1 MDHLL
6 QSAVA
11 QLAIACSVFSL
22 TTYLWLGV
30 TVLLIGNRGSRVTW
44 LSGIG
49 LLTAAL
55 FFLCHGALVGAGVPQ
70 GPSPVDVWWRLA
82 WVPAFAAPILW
93 AATGMHYVGLTESG
107 PLTRRLRRPALIAVG
122 ALGCVALLL
131 ALLSLPAIGHYGD
144 FIWLLGASL
153 RLGGARTS
161 PPPTSP
167 LLPVLALAFITYM
180 IACALLPWAS
190 LAVRRLRPL
199 PVPSAASAS
208 TSGSGMGPAAQ
219 SGAELWDAAD
229 AWSRARPA
237 LLGASLC
244 MIVAG
249 AVAAVVGV
257 AASVGQESVTRAGAS
272 QVGPI
277 LVPASPPGHVP
288 LVLVAADLIVQVAL
302 AGLGLLLGW
311 AVVRQGVLVERQLP
325 QRGFF
330 RQWRGTA
337 AVALVLAGVVS
348 WMAYVAPEALPYL
361 LVLVTLFTGTYAL
374 FTWQTYGEHDRLLR
388 QLRPFAASLSVGHA
402 GWLASDTGE
411 VERSVEALFAS
422 LCRDVLGAAWGRLSL
437 SAGRLHRTFAYS
449 APVSAHHAEVLGR
462 EWSLPVMDEHGVV
475 ARLVLGPRVDGAG
488 YTAADLEIART
499 CGQRILDA
507 VGEYAATQAIA
518 SLARRRGLE
527 AELSAALPRRVLHDE
542 VLPRLHLAMLRLEAL
557 RSRMALPARAAVG
570 AGGDG
575 GRASGTATP
584 AGGSETLDTGRE
596 LGQVVAELG
605 RAHRDLAALMRAAP
619 AANPR
624 RVEHGLVGALRSSLD
639 GEFRGTFDS
648 LEWDV
653 PAEAAEAA
661 DALPAIAADL
671 LLGAALE
678 AIRNAGRHGRGGE
691 LHRKLELRVVVSAD
705 ERSVAVTVAD
715 DGVGVQ
721 VGSGAGTSASAAP
734 GAGPGAEASAGAN
747 AAQQETPGD
756 TAPRLPVPANGGTR
770 TGLLTHGALVALV
783 GGALTVRSAPGAGTS
798 VTIRMPRT
806 PDSTEPA
813 P

>member
-6 QSAVA
+6 QPAVA
-11 QLAIACSVFSL
+11 QLAIAFSVFSL
-22 TTYLWLGV
+22 ITYLWLGV

-122 ALGCVALLL
+122 VLGGVALLL

-153 RLGGARTS
+153 RLGGAPALS
-161 PPPTSP
+161 APASP

-180 IACALLPWAS
+180 IACASLPWAS
-190 LAVRRLRPL
+190 LAVRRLRP
-199 PVPSAASAS
+199 VPA
-208 TSGSGMGPAAQ
+208 TSPATATSGMGPGGQ

-257 AASVGQESVTRAGAS
+257 AASVGQERAAREGAS

-277 LVPASPPGHVP
+277 LVPSSPPGHVP

-302 AGLGLLLGW
+302 AGLGLMLGW

-402 GWLASDTGE
+402 GWLASDADE

-449 APVSAHHAEVLGR
+449 APVSAHHAEVQGR

-507 VGEYAATQAIA
+507 VGEYAATQAVA

-557 RSRMALPARAAVG
+557 RSRMAIPARTGVG
-570 AGGDG
+570 AGRDGLVPGITAEVGD
-575 GRASGTATP
+575 TP
-584 AGGSETLDTGRE
+584 DTGRE
-596 LGQVVAELG
+596 LGDVVAELG

-639 GEFRGTFDS
+639 GEFRGTFDG

-653 PAEAAEAA
+653 PADAALAA
-661 DALPAIAADL
+661 DALPATVADL

-691 LHRKLELRVVVSAD
+691 LHRKLELRVAISAD
-705 ERSVAVTVAD
+705 ERSVTVMVAD

-721 VGSGAGTSASAAP
+721 VGAGTGVGASAAP
-734 GAGPGAEASAGAN
+734 GEGSGASAAR
-747 AAQQETPGD
+747 QEAPGD
-756 TAPRLPVPANGGTR
+756 TTARVPVLASGGTR

-783 GGALTVRSAPGAGTS
+783 GGALTVRSTPGEGTT
-798 VTIRMPRT
+798 VTIRMPRA
-806 PDSTEPA
+806 PDNAEPTSPSTVA
-813 P
+813 